1 MEISVRSE
9 AGTTY
14 RDCGNVVASCTMPPT
29 PECPLAAYGLSG
41 GAIDAAAMFLDR
53 NLILK
58 DFTWRN
64 YRGEMIPRFSRVSA
78 LDFSN
83 TTTEDDKT

>member
-1 MEISVRSE
+1 MRSE
-9 AGTTY
+9 AGATY

-29 PECPLAAYGLSG
+29 PECPLASCVTHGTPG
-41 GAIDAAAMFLDR
+41 CAIDAAARFPDR

-64 YRGEMIPRFSRVSA
+64 YTGEILPRFSRVSA
-78 LDFSN
+78 FDFGN